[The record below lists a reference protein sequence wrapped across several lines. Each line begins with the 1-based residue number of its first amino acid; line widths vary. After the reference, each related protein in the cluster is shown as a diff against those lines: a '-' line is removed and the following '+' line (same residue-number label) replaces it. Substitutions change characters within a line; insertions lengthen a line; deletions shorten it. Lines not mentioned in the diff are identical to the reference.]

1 MKKVIFD
8 LDGTLYQ
15 THISVLQG
23 MKDTLKE
30 FQLPPLVNDEIIW
43 TIGKSFDQFILK
55 LLPETISFDAFRQ
68 RLRYHEYN
76 AVRDCGKLY
85 PGVMEMLGKLKKHN
99 YILYICSNGSEEY
112 LELVLQSTG
121 IKHLF
126 TEVISTKH
134 TVSKSDAIKKIV
146 TRDDCAVMVGDTSTD
161 FIGAKKAGISSI
173 AVTYG
178 YGSETDRREANYLA
192 TTMEEILDRINH
204 VELFTL

>member
-43 TIGKSFDQFILK
+43 TIGKSFDQFIRE
-55 LLPETISFDAFRQ
+55 LLPETISFDVFRQ
-68 RLRYHEYN
+68 RMRHHEYN
-76 AVRDCGKLY
+76 AVRDCGKLF
-85 PGVMEMLGKLKKHN
+85 PGVMELLSELKKHN
-99 YILYICSNGSEEY
+99 YLLYICSNGSVEY
-112 LELVLQSTG
+112 LELVLQCTG

-126 TEVISTKH
+126 TEVISTKY
-134 TVSKSDAIKKIV
+134 TGSKSDAIKKII
-146 TRDDCAVMVGDTSTD
+146 TNADCAVMVGDTSTD
-161 FIGAKKAGISSI
+161 FIGAKKAGIPSI

-178 YGSETDRREANYLA
+178 YGSEAELNEANYLA
-192 TTMEEILDRINH
+192 TTMEEILEHIKQI
-204 VELFTL
+204 ELFT